1 MSPVNAFCPAIPSNG
16 NPRGCNG
23 ILSIPFPN
31 GLMPRSLQ
39 EYWGRTAILRRKAMR
54 AENASPVLSPT
65 RAMQVDCAQ
74 SALVSLPTIPPLR
87 SVASASARIGNL
99 VRRAMTFFDT
109 NREAAWCYLRD
120 ASTLLG
126 SETEESDINSPASQ
140 CAFRTGGLAVWQAK
154 LTVAY
159 IEANL
164 GSKLAIGE
172 MADLVAL
179 SKSHFAR
186 AFKQTLGSSPMAY
199 VAVRRVERAKL
210 MMASTG
216 QRLTDIALACG
227 FADQSHLNRCFR
239 RIVGVSPGLW
249 RRVSQYDTRAHRR
262 VCEDVSKEPDAVE
275 ARA

>member
-1 MSPVNAFCPAIPSNG
+1 
-16 NPRGCNG
+16 
-23 ILSIPFPN
+23 
-31 GLMPRSLQ
+31 
-39 EYWGRTAILRRKAMR
+39 MR

-65 RAMQVDCAQ
+65 RAMPAECTQ
-74 SALVSLPTIPPLR
+74 SEFVSLRLIPRLR
-87 SVASASARIGNL
+87 SVVSASARIGNL
-99 VRRAMTFFDT
+99 VRRAMTCFDT
-109 NREAAWCYLRD
+109 NREAAWCCLRD

-126 SETEESDINSPASQ
+126 SETEESDINAPALQ
-140 CAFRTGGLAVWQAK
+140 CAFRTGGLAVWAAK
-154 LTVAY
+154 RTVAY

-164 GSKLAIGE
+164 SSKLAIRE
-172 MADLVAL
+172 MADLVGL
-179 SKSHFAR
+179 SKCHFSR
-186 AFKQTLGSSPMAY
+186 AFKKTLGTSPMAF

-249 RRVSQYDTRAHRR
+249 RRVSQYETRAYQR
-262 VCEDVSKEPDAVE
+262 VCEDVSTKPDPVD

>member
-1 MSPVNAFCPAIPSNG
+1 MA
-16 NPRGCNG
+16 
-23 ILSIPFPN
+23 
-31 GLMPRSLQ
+31 
-39 EYWGRTAILRRKAMR
+39 
-54 AENASPVLSPT
+54 
-65 RAMQVDCAQ
+65 
-74 SALVSLPTIPPLR
+74 
-87 SVASASARIGNL
+87 
-99 VRRAMTFFDT
+99 FFDT
-109 NREAAWCYLRD
+109 NREAAWCCLRD

-126 SETEESDINSPASQ
+126 SETEESDINAPALQ

-154 LTVAY
+154 QTVAH

-164 GSKLAIGE
+164 GSKLTIRE

-239 RIVGVSPGLW
+239 HIVGVSPGLW
-249 RRVSQYDTRAHRR
+249 RRMSPYETRTYRR
-262 VCEDVSKEPDAVE
+262 VCEEESKTPDPVD

>member
-1 MSPVNAFCPAIPSNG
+1 
-16 NPRGCNG
+16 
-23 ILSIPFPN
+23 
-31 GLMPRSLQ
+31 
-39 EYWGRTAILRRKAMR
+39 MR
-54 AENASPVLSPT
+54 AENASAVSSPT
-65 RAMQVDCAQ
+65 GAMHLDCAQ
-74 SALVSLPTIPPLR
+74 SALVSLRPIPPLG

-109 NREAAWCYLRD
+109 NREAAWCCLRD

-126 SETEESDINSPASQ
+126 SESEESDIDPPALQ
-140 CAFRTGGLAVWQAK
+140 CTFRSGGLAVWQAK
-154 LTVAY
+154 RVVAH

-164 GSKLAIGE
+164 GSKLGIRE
-172 MADLVAL
+172 MAHLVAL
-179 SKSHFAR
+179 STSHFSR

-239 RIVGVSPGLW
+239 HIVGVSPGLW
-249 RRVSQYDTRAHRR
+249 RRMSPMRDSQGPRYSRNVTLIQGPANGSGLSSQGGELDRLASSRTSCKCAT
-262 VCEDVSKEPDAVE
+262 S
-275 ARA
+275 

>member
-1 MSPVNAFCPAIPSNG
+1 
-16 NPRGCNG
+16 
-23 ILSIPFPN
+23 
-31 GLMPRSLQ
+31 
-39 EYWGRTAILRRKAMR
+39 MR

-65 RAMQVDCAQ
+65 RAMHVDCAQ
-74 SALVSLPTIPPLR
+74 SALVSLRPIPPLR
-87 SVASASARIGNL
+87 SVTSASARIGNL

-109 NREAAWCYLRD
+109 NREAAWCCLRD

-126 SETEESDINSPASQ
+126 SETEESDINAPTLQ

-154 LTVAY
+154 RTVAY

-164 GSKLAIGE
+164 GSKLAIRE

-179 SKSHFAR
+179 SKCHFSR
-186 AFKQTLGSSPMAY
+186 AFKQTLGTSPMAF

-227 FADQSHLNRCFR
+227 FADQSHLNRSFR

-249 RRVSQYDTRAHRR
+249 RRVSQYETRTYRR
-262 VCEDVSKEPDAVE
+262 VCEEVSKNQTPSTLIE
-275 ARA
+275 AGRQSF